1 MTSMYSGLDVKYQK
15 IAQLKEEFNEIKTLF
30 GIKEKPQVSARK
42 QEETVENV
50 FSSIKVATE

>member
-1 MTSMYSGLDVKYQK
+1 MYSGLDVKYQK